1 MATPDDDTQTAA
13 PPPAA
18 SGGAPIDYGALAQ
31 QLMQAPPSVQPDTT
45 PVKRGWLSL
54 LGEALGGGHETAAMS
69 PAQSESAGLRALT
82 QFGTGLMA
90 ASRYQPGQTVFSNLA
105 GGFQGAQQ
113 SERGSEE
120 LAVSQLAA
128 QQNYQMEQQ
137 KLQMER
143 LKTALPLLRMQA
155 GANIPNLLAGTGAQP
170 GTSTGSGGPATGG
183 TYESAIGG
191 MEGTGKNPNSSAAGT
206 GAFLDSTWKD
216 FAAANPD
223 LFKGMTPQQILDAR
237 TDPNLG
243 PVLGNKAI
251 TWLAQ
256 RNAGVLGNSSIAP
269 TGQSLGIAHY
279 VGPGAAASI
288 MAAPDNAPVSSFVGA
303 DAVKANP
310 ELATMTV
317 GQMKQRYANVPN
329 PGFLKP
335 PGSTTAAQPAVPAAR
350 PGGPPAVPAAPPGTI
365 QGTPD
370 TGGAQFAG
378 PGAKGGAVTPP
389 SAAVPG
395 DVGAIIGGM
404 KGAGAAPTTL
414 APGVAAAG
422 PAAPTAVAA
431 ATPPPAQDTRP
442 DSELTWEE
450 FKARHGSPITPA
462 QTAAL
467 TITPDP
473 QLLQQA
479 QSSMQTAAQ
488 NLRQA
493 RLSGNDDAANKAQAD
508 FEAARK
514 NVADLKQQ
522 AAQDTATNI
531 QKAQEAQ
538 DTLLSGQLAEARR
551 LAATAAENDK
561 NRQAAAA
568 LKTQEGQQA
577 IELAKVN
584 AGQTWHQKLQEQAAQ
599 DAQENT
605 IKPMSAASAKAHQM
619 NLGLS
624 QMLPVLQDLPPSG
637 GTLGTV
643 LDAHPDLAPLFNQAG
658 ILNDRQAD
666 AVRLINGL
674 VSSISTEMKPT
685 GLGALREYEWDAF
698 KAQLPSMLS
707 TPGGQQK
714 AVALLMN
721 MNNRIQQEGSW
732 MSSYYSRKIPDET
745 TPGRMVPAHNLESD
759 DPTQS
764 VQQRMDRELGPI
776 VPSYTGPMTG
786 SAQAQWEQSLPP
798 GKPYYKTYAVPDP
811 KNAGQPLRD
820 RTGNVV
826 TTKSLEV
833 RPWQ

>member
-1 MATPDDDTQTAA
+1 
-13 PPPAA
+13 
-18 SGGAPIDYGALAQ
+18 
-31 QLMQAPPSVQPDTT
+31 
-45 PVKRGWLSL
+45 
-54 LGEALGGGHETAAMS
+54 
-69 PAQSESAGLRALT
+69 
-82 QFGTGLMA
+82 
-90 ASRYQPGQTVFSNLA
+90 
-105 GGFQGAQQ
+105 
-113 SERGSEE
+113 
-120 LAVSQLAA
+120 
-128 QQNYQMEQQ
+128 
-137 KLQMER
+137 
-143 LKTALPLLRMQA
+143 
-155 GANIPNLLAGTGAQP
+155 
-170 GTSTGSGGPATGG
+170 
-183 TYESAIGG
+183 
-191 MEGTGKNPNSSAAGT
+191 
-206 GAFLDSTWKD
+206 
-216 FAAANPD
+216 
-223 LFKGMTPQQILDAR
+223 MTPQQILDAR

-256 RNAGVLGNSSIAP
+256 RNAGVLGNSGIAP
-269 TGQSLGIAHY
+269 TGVSLGIAHY

-317 GQMKQRYANVPN
+317 GQMKQRYANVPS

-335 PGSTTAAQPAVPAAR
+335 AGSTTAAQPPVPAAR

-404 KGAGAAPTTL
+404 KSAGAAPTTL

-488 NLRQA
+488 NLQQA

-522 AAQDTATNI
+522 AAQNTATNI

-561 NRQAAAA
+561 QRAAAVDLA
-568 LKTQEGQQA
+568 QLQAKLK
-577 IELAKVN
+577 
-584 AGQTWHQKLQEQAAQ
+584 
-599 DAQENT
+599 AQENVQT
-605 IKPMSAASAKAHQM
+605 SQLASRAK
-619 NLGLS
+619 
-624 QMLPVLQDLPPSG
+624 
-637 GTLGTV
+637 V
-643 LDAHPDLAPLFNQAG
+643 LDQLDTDATSAHENLTQLQLVKQLSDAAGQPGVLASYPELRSWLTKLDIATPEQTQQWSAQQALEAATNKLTLAQRAGSGMSRVTNMDLQFLQHASPQSFNPQDWRNAQ
-658 ILNDRQAD
+658 ISYLQTLYQRQQQFA
-666 AVRLINGL
+666 GL
-674 VSSISTEMKPT
+674 VHRGVADGMPLT
-685 GLGALREYEWDAF
+685 DAQNAAD
-698 KAQLPSMLS
+698 K
-707 TPGGQQK
+707 
-714 AVALLMN
+714 
-721 MNNRIQQEGSW
+721 
-732 MSSYYSRKIPDET
+732 
-745 TPGRMVPAHNLESD
+745 
-759 DPTQS
+759 
-764 VQQRMDRELGPI
+764 ELGPTI
-776 VPSYTGPMTG
+776 KQRPSV
-786 SAQAQWEQSLPP
+786 L
-798 GKPYYKTYAVPDP
+798 
-811 KNAGQPLRD
+811 NGQPLDNIGQARWNFD
-820 RTGNVV
+820 N
-826 TTKSLEV
+826 LEPGQFYKDEAGHLRIFTPGDAT
-833 RPWQ
+833 RP